1 LLEGVFCDRKKDG
14 YRTSRINLLFSA
26 IPYLTGL
33 VDAYKNGDSDI
44 LAKIPTLVGERS
56 EISNLLREDIE
67 QLTKTI

>member
-1 LLEGVFCDRKKDG
+1 LRESTVKDIVSLLNMDK
-14 YRTSRINLLFSA
+14 
-26 IPYLTGL
+26 LTGYHVKSL
-33 VDAYKNGDSDI
+33 DLENRFENGDSDI